1 MDIRLH
7 RICDTKRAMKTATL
21 PSLRVEPE
29 LRREV
34 ERLLAPGESL
44 STFVEDAIRKSVEIR
59 AADEVFGK
67 RALAAR
73 EESRKTGRYFS
84 AASVLRD
91 LKTQTRAA
99 RRRHK

>member
-1 MDIRLH
+1 
-7 RICDTKRAMKTATL
+7 MKTATL
-21 PSLRVEPE
+21 PPLRVEPE
-29 LRREV
+29 LRKEV

-44 STFVEDAIRKSVEIR
+44 STFVEDAIRKSVELR
-59 AADEVFGK
+59 AADAAFGK

-99 RRRHK
+99 RRRQQSKGK